1 MEAGGEVVDRVVHL
15 MESDLHLSHAM
26 RQGLE
31 LVILD
36 TVMSRWWQRW
46 LLRVLELVLVLCS
59 IVTPALVLLLLVR
72 CSSFPSGI
80 VLPLCACF
88 HHPNLVKLLL
98 GEAPSVPSLQRK
110 FLMERKDLLLV
121 FTMRYRN
128 EVICS
133 KERFG
138 N

>member
-1 MEAGGEVVDRVVHL
+1 
-15 MESDLHLSHAM
+15 
-26 RQGLE
+26 
-31 LVILD
+31 
-36 TVMSRWWQRW
+36 
-46 LLRVLELVLVLCS
+46 
-59 IVTPALVLLLLVR
+59 
-72 CSSFPSGI
+72 
-80 VLPLCACF
+80 
-88 HHPNLVKLLL
+88 VKLLL

-110 FLMERKDLLLV
+110 FLMERKDLLLA